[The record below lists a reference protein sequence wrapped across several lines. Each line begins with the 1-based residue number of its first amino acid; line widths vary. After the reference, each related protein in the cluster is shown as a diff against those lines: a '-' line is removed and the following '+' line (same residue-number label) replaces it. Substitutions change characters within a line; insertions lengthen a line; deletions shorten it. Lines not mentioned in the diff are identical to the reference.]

1 MDSIPIADPCE
12 DVVVVA
18 GGTLLVAICVVVA
31 VEPVFGV
38 VVAGVVVEVVNVVVV
53 FNISLAIGGNS
64 N

>member
-1 MDSIPIADPCE
+1 M
-12 DVVVVA
+12 A
-18 GGTLLVAICVVVA
+18 GGTLLMVICVVVA